1 LSDLNDNEVVANA
14 NREGY
19 ALVERELA
27 EQQMWS
33 WTGTDH
39 SAGWWPTR
47 TLAIEHMRDVQQG
60 GRRSPVARQRSR
72 PRRGRTE

>member
-1 LSDLNDNEVVANA
+1 MSDLKDNEVVAAA
-14 NREGY
+14 NRDGY

-27 EQQMWS
+27 ERRMWS

-47 TLAIEHMRDVQQG
+47 TLAIEHMRDVQHG
-60 GRRSPVARQRSR
+60 GVRSPVTDRQGRVRQRR
-72 PRRGRTE
+72 V